1 MILSHFIIIIQVCFQ
16 GNLKLKQTLCPVR
29 RHSFRNIHNEANI
42 IILQTNKNEVKTSG
56 FKYFV

>member
-42 IILQTNKNEVKTSG
+42 IILQTKMKSRPQDLNTLSK
-56 FKYFV
+56 